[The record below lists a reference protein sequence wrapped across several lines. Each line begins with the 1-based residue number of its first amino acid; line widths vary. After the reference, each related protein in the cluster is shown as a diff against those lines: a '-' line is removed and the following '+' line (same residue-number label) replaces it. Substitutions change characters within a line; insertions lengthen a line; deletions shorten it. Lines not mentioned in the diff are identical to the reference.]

1 MPAFRDMLPGETLD
15 HFHQR
20 CVVPTPEET
29 SSRNAE
35 IDGFVRFL
43 HSEFN
48 TPPYTVN
55 RVLKGGS
62 LGKGTAVRG
71 SADIDLVVVLNGL
84 SGVSDLVKNRRFLLD
99 RLHQE
104 ATRYKAWR
112 GTVVLKEQTPFSLC
126 YTLNGQEMDVLP
138 ALNAE
143 RCVEHLYREMR
154 VYSGGPRAAGQELS
168 ASLAPLQI
176 DFVKPQTEAVK
187 RVIRLLKLWKK
198 ENGVKIR
205 SYTLELL
212 TIHADR
218 TTQWRNTDDL
228 FRRVLSLLA
237 DCRSIQVAFNV
248 NYNSAEYTRSH
259 QTPYVIDPANPFMNT
274 LDRMNPG
281 AISRAA
287 SAMLQSL

>member
-168 ASLAPLQI
+168 ASLAPLQ
-176 DFVKPQTEAVK
+176 
-187 RVIRLLKLWKK
+187 